1 MKTKVLMSAFFLMF
15 FTFGSFAQQVKKNV
29 DPFRYKMEDNKL
41 KLEKTYFNLGNVYN
55 DQVKKESTT
64 IFNDTDQPM
73 TVTFSGVPKYISISV
88 SPKTIPAKS
97 KAVISLEYRVSENK
111 DHKGKQNWGY
121 QNSRIKLIV
130 NGNTQNNR
138 NNLSVRANIQEDYSK
153 YTPEQLAN
161 APKIE
166 MKEKVFEFGTINQGD
181 KVTHEYVF
189 TNTGKTPLE
198 IRKVKGS

>member
-15 FTFGSFAQQVKKNV
+15 YTFGSFAQQVKKQA

-41 KLEKTYFNLGNVYN
+41 KLEKTYFNIGNAYN
-55 DQVKKESTT
+55 TEVKKASTA

-73 TVTFSGVPKYISISV
+73 TITFSGVPKYITMTV
-88 SPKTIPAKS
+88 SPKTLPAKS
-97 KAVISLEYRVSENK
+97 KGMINMEYRVSENINAQK
-111 DHKGKQNWGY
+111 KQNWGY
-121 QNSRIKLIV
+121 QNSRIRVVV

-138 NNLSVRANIQEDYSK
+138 NNLSIRANIQEDYSK
-153 YTPEQLAN
+153 LTPEQLAK

-166 MKEKVFEFGTINQGD
+166 MKEKLFKFGTINQGD
-181 KVTHEYVF
+181 KVTHEFAF
-189 TNTGKTPLE
+189 TNTGKTALE